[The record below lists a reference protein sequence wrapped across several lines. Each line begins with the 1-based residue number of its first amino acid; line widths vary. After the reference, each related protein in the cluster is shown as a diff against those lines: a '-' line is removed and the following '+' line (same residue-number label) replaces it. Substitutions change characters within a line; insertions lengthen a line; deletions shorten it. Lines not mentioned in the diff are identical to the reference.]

1 MNKEE
6 LDINLIKKYV
16 YNDNS
21 VSTEDKMLF
30 VSLFNFYR
38 KANRLNSLESIK
50 NELNNYEYKIYNIDN
65 KKMTE
70 EEKIRLE
77 IERIKRAKV
86 TNPEVKHTVDETIKE
101 IEELLNNKL
110 YFSDSILQ
118 YIKKKIVE
126 LQILLKLDI
135 TFLQSAYD
143 LFLEKYNNL
152 KISEYNI
159 RSK

>member
-6 LDINLIKKYV
+6 IDINLIKKYV

-30 VSLFNFYR
+30 VSLFNFYK

-86 TNPEVKHTVDETIKE
+86 TNSEVKHTVDETIKE